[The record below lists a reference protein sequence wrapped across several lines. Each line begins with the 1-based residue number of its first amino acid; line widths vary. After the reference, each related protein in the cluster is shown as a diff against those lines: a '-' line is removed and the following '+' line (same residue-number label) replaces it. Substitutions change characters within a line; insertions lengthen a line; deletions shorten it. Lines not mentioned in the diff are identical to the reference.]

1 MGIENMKM
9 PQLGESVTEG
19 TISKWLVSPGDT
31 VNKYDPIAEVQ
42 TDKVNAEVPSSFTGT
57 IKELIAEEGDTLEV
71 GEIICSIEVGG
82 AGSAPSEEAPKE
94 EKKET
99 AGEKPSQAVAN
110 SSQPAAKP
118 SQPAAKPSQ
127 PAAKPS
133 QPAAKPSQPAA
144 KPSQQSK
151 KEDGNKARYSPAVLK
166 LSQEHDIDLKQ
177 VEGTGNGGRITR
189 KDLKKIIESG
199 NIPKAGDAAASP
211 QAEAAPAPGKE
222 QAKPAAAVKQAA
234 PSPNVPTMP
243 GDIEI
248 PVTGVRKAI
257 ASNMVRSKHE
267 APHAWTMM
275 EVDVTNLVE
284 YRNSLKTEFKQRE
297 GFNLTFF
304 AFFVKAVSQALKE
317 FPQINSMWAGDKIIQ
332 KKDVNISIAVATDD
346 ALFVPVIKNAD
357 EKTIKGIAREITDL
371 AGKVRSGKLKSEDM
385 QGGTFTVNNTGS
397 FGSVQSM
404 GIINYPQAAILQV
417 ESIVKRPV
425 VMNNGM
431 IAVRDMVNLCMSL
444 DHRVL
449 DGLVCGRFLQRIKEI
464 LENTSKENTSVY

>member
-1 MGIENMKM
+1 MRVAIRRFNPLAVEQIKM

-19 TISKWLVSPGDT
+19 TISKWLVSVGDK
-31 VNKYDPIAEVQ
+31 VNKYDPLAEVM
-42 TDKVNAEVPSSFTGT
+42 TDKVNAEVPSSFTGV
-57 IKELIAEEGDTLEV
+57 IKELIAAEGDTLAV
-71 GEIICSIEVGG
+71 GEVICTIEVEGG
-82 AGSAPSEEAPKE
+82 A
-94 EKKET
+94 ET
-99 AGEKPSQAVAN
+99 GA
-110 SSQPAAKP
+110 PAAETKTTVETVP
-118 SQPAAKPSQ
+118 VSAADQGS
-127 PAAKPS
+127 
-133 QPAAKPSQPAA
+133 
-144 KPSQQSK
+144 
-151 KEDGNKARYSPAVLK
+151 KARYSPAVLK
-166 LSQEHDIDLKQ
+166 LSQEHGIDLTR
-177 VEGTGNGGRITR
+177 VSGTGAGGRITR
-189 KDLKKIIESG
+189 KDLLKMIESG
-199 NIPKAGDAAASP
+199 TIPAAP
-211 QAEAAPAPGKE
+211 EPPKQQAAEMVRETPAAPAP
-222 QAKPAAAVKQAA
+222 AANAPKPAV
-234 PSPNVPTMP
+234 PSVNIPVET

-257 ASNMVRSKHE
+257 AANMLRSKHE
-267 APHAWTMM
+267 APHAWTMI
-275 EVDVTNLVE
+275 EVDATNLVE
-284 YRNSLKTEFKQRE
+284 YRNSLKDEFKKKE

-332 KKDVNISIAVATDD
+332 KKDINISIAVATDD

-357 EKTIKGIAREITDL
+357 EKTIKGIAREISEL
-371 AGKVRSGKLKSEDM
+371 AVKVRTGKLRSEDM

-449 DGLVCGRFLQRIKEI
+449 DGLVCGRFLQRVKEI
-464 LENTSKENTSVY
+464 VENTSKTTTSIY